1 MKRRAG
7 LGELPH
13 SLPRKRMVDDRNPA
27 AHISVEASDQPS
39 TEQAVT
45 PLQIRSHFVDIQS
58 VTLSF
63 TSDDDEYQSFNLNNF
78 RIQSGSGLIRR
89 NSFPPM
95 ACESGCE
102 LTE

>member
-1 MKRRAG
+1 
-7 LGELPH
+7 
-13 SLPRKRMVDDRNPA
+13 MVDDRNPA